1 MTSDDWLATVQEAL
15 DNVTAW
21 LRSVGPAELDQVPD
35 WVHFRVMLAVGV
47 LVVFSLI
54 SQVVSAL
61 LKPIVRLVQIVAF
74 LAIAAAAGL
83 YILRTLGYVNFGLG

>member
-15 DNVTAW
+15 DHATAW
-21 LRSVGPAELDQVPD
+21 LRSVGPAELTQIPD
-35 WVHFRVMLAVGV
+35 WGIWVILAVGV

-83 YILRTLGYVNFGLG
+83 YILRTLGYVTIGLG